1 MRHRD
6 CEALAVA
13 HRGSL
18 TSVRSRDGQRRAAG
32 APVGE
37 VPLETV
43 TTLERTGE
51 WVEILIYIA
60 GGSFLL
66 AAAVIVLAD
75 AVPALWR
82 GASPSARASL
92 ILDRVLLV
100 FVPGG
105 RVWCPLPAPL
115 PGRVAAITPG

>member
-1 MRHRD
+1 
-6 CEALAVA
+6 
-13 HRGSL
+13 
-18 TSVRSRDGQRRAAG
+18 
-32 APVGE
+32 VGE

-60 GGSFLL
+60 GGSFLV

-82 GASPSARASL
+82 GASPSTRASL

-100 FVPGG
+100 FVSS
-105 RVWCPLPAPL
+105 RCC
-115 PGRVAAITPG
+115 TPRASW